1 MKLTPRRRARECA
14 VQALYSWAI
23 SQNSVEEIELVFH
36 TDTFAAE
43 DPDTEGKIDKALF
56 TRIFRGTVASID
68 EIDRSLQPFLDR
80 NPENVDLIERSILRM
95 AAFELH
101 FEQDTPYKV
110 IINEAIEVAKAFGS
124 DDSHKYI
131 NGILDK
137 LAPSLGRK

>member
-36 TDTFAAE
+36 TDTFVAE

-131 NGILDK
+131 NGVLDK